1 MVQWHPASAGARRHR
16 QQTARVIAVLLAVL
30 LLLTGWVARASAAP
44 FSGTTQNGV
53 NNLRADTLAAPTSMA
68 VTQQCVADPT
78 PVRRPGAGGSS
89 FTSGNTSGNLTI
101 ARPSDAVAG
110 DVLVAGMTWEGDHNT
125 FTPSAPSGWTL
136 VRRNGDN
143 AVGQFVYSRVL
154 TASEPSSYTWT
165 GRSTNAAGAIVA
177 FSGVDTTAP
186 VNVHAGQ
193 VNSTNSQIIA
203 PSITTTRANIL
214 LVGVFGIVS
223 TQTLSA
229 PAGMSAI
236 WSGSSSGTGGSSVQV
251 STLGADEAW
260 ATPGA
265 TGSRTA
271 TATGGSRSI
280 GQLIA
285 LQPPLRPFAT
295 STWTTSSSTYATG
308 QVFRRGSGSTVQ
320 RQATLSATVTS
331 QTDGPLVSGT
341 SYTVDVSATF
351 ASWNSLPAAVSFTGL
366 AC

>member
-1 MVQWHPASAGARRHR
+1 MVQWHPAPAGARRHR

-53 NNLRADTLAAPTSMA
+53 NNVRADTLAAPTSLA
-68 VTQQCVADPT
+68 VAQQCVADPT
-78 PVRRPGAGGSS
+78 PVRRPGAGGFS
-89 FTSGNTSGNLTI
+89 FTSGNTSGSLTI
-101 ARPSDAVAG
+101 ARPTDAVAG
-110 DVLVAGMTWEGDHNT
+110 DVLLAGMTWENEHTTAN
-125 FTPSAPSGWTL
+125 PVAPSGWTL
-136 VRRNGDN
+136 VQRNGDN
-143 AVGQFVYSRVL
+143 ALGQFVYFRVA

-165 GRSTNAAGAIVA
+165 GRLTNAAGAIVA
-177 FSGVDTTAP
+177 FTGVDTTAP
-186 VNVHAGQ
+186 VNASAGQ
-193 VNSTNSQIIA
+193 VNSTNGQITT
-203 PSITTTRANIL
+203 PSVTTTRANVR
-214 LVGVFGIVS
+214 LVGIFG
-223 TQTLSA
+223 TLSTVTMSA
-229 PAGMSAI
+229 AAGMSVI
-236 WSGSSSGTGGSSVQV
+236 WHGSSSGTGSSGVQV
-251 STLGADEAW
+251 TNMGADEVW

-271 TATGGSRSI
+271 TATGANRTV

-320 RQATLSATVTS
+320 RQATLSATATS

-351 ASWNSLPAAVSFTGL
+351 ANWNSLPTAVSFTGL